1 MNALD
6 YLLKANLYGLLFA
19 SCYWLLLR
27 RHTFFGLNR
36 AYLLASVVLSL
47 TLPLVTLP
55 TKTVETL
62 PVPVGVMSLPVTT
75 VSVATVDT
83 NQPESGPDWE
93 QLALW
98 GYGLV
103 ALALLVRLGVRT
115 GRLLRLIRQSP
126 RQVQDGYVLVQPN
139 DPTLPTFSF
148 FNYVILNPA
157 DKDNALILRHELVH
171 VRQWHSADVLG
182 LGIVQAVFWACPALL
197 LIARLLRQVH
207 EFLADQPATQQ
218 TEYARFLVAYSF
230 GAHPALGGPDT
241 LTNSF
246 FNPSLLKQRIIMLQQ
261 KATTRWALGKYV
273 LVLPLAFGL
282 LAMTTAREEI
292 TAAVDSFQ
300 DEEITVTGKVTS
312 SVDGKPLPGA
322 SVVIVNTRKGTN
334 TTATGEFTLTNV
346 PKNGSLAFS
355 FIGYRTDVLSLDA
368 FKSRTK
374 NNQLSLSPKLTPTLQ
389 DELPPMGATAA
400 YKAIKPNPAM
410 PIRTPPSSETINGEV
425 YTAVEEPAVFPTGIP
440 GLMQYVAHTLRYPA
454 KAKAS
459 GIQGDVYVIFTVLP
473 TGGIGDV
480 KINKNI
486 KRIGGGCEE
495 EAIRIVSQ
503 MPKWI
508 PAKQNNKPV
517 SNRYQLPIRFEL
529 EKKTD
534 DKRTGQVSGNQLNE
548 VQVVAYEPT
557 SAPTPKKL
565 VSQTGDEIFMVVE
578 KQPEF
583 PGGIRALYQY
593 LARNLRYP
601 VEARQNKVQ
610 GRVYVKFIIDKTG
623 AIRELRVLKGIG
635 GGCDEE
641 AIRVMS
647 QMPNWIP
654 GEQQGK
660 PVSVMYN
667 LPIQFSL
674 EKNTEDK
681 RTGQVTPSQNLDSE
695 QSTVN
700 ILDKNKNGGLIGYN
714 DMMVGS
720 RTRFSRLPLDSLRK
734 PGEVHARANI
744 TIRGNLTGEDPLF
757 IIDGIEAKSGIS
769 HLNPNNIDNVTVLK
783 GESAAVYGEK
793 GKNGVVIITTKK

>member
-47 TLPLVTLP
+47 SLPMVTLP
-55 TKTVETL
+55 AKTVETL
-62 PVPVGVMSLPVTT
+62 PMPVGVMAFPISPIP
-75 VSVATVDT
+75 VATVEAP
-83 NQPESGPDWE
+83 QPDPGPDWE

-103 ALALLVRLGVRT
+103 ALALLTRLGIRT
-115 GRLLRLIRQSP
+115 GRLLRLISRSP
-126 RQVQDGYVLVQPN
+126 RYPRDGYVLVQPN

-157 DKDNALILRHELVH
+157 DTDNALITRHELVH

-182 LGIVQAVFWACPALL
+182 MSMVQAIFWACPALVL
-197 LIARLLRQVH
+197 VSRLLRQVH
-207 EFLADQPATQQ
+207 EFLADQPATQP

-230 GAHPALGGPDT
+230 GAHPALSGPDT

-246 FNPSLLKQRIIMLQQ
+246 FNPSLLKQRILMLQQ

-273 LVLPLAFGL
+273 LILPLAFGL

-300 DEEITVTGKVTS
+300 DEGITVTGKVTS
-312 SVDGKPLPGA
+312 SVDGKPLPGV
-322 SVVIVNTRKGTN
+322 SVVIVNTRRGIN

-346 PKNGSLAFS
+346 PKDGSLAFS
-355 FIGYRTDVLSLDA
+355 FIGYRTDFLTLDA

-374 NNQLSLSPKLTPTLQ
+374 NNQLLLSPKLTPTLQ

-425 YTAVEEPAVFPTGIP
+425 FTAVEEPAVFPTGIP

-503 MPKWI
+503 MPKWL

-517 SNRYQLPIRFEL
+517 SIRYQLPIRFEL
-529 EKKTD
+529 EKTTD
-534 DKRTGQVSGNQLNE
+534 DKRTGQTSGNQLND
-548 VQVVAYEPT
+548 VHVVAYEPT
-557 SAPTPKKL
+557 ATPTPRKQ
-565 VSQTGDEIFMVVE
+565 VSLTGDEIFTVVE
-578 KQPEF
+578 QVPEF

-610 GRVYVKFIIDKTG
+610 GRVYVKFIVDKTG
-623 AIRELRVLKGIG
+623 DIRELRVLKGIG

-641 AIRVMS
+641 AIRVVS

-654 GEQQGK
+654 GKQQGK
-660 PVSVMYN
+660 AVSVMYN

-674 EKNTEDK
+674 EKRTDDK
-681 RTGQVTPSQNLDSE
+681 RTGQVMPTQKPSSE
-695 QSTVN
+695 QPGINTQENSKDEPFTF
-700 ILDKNKNGGLIGYN
+700 LK
-714 DMMVGS
+714 DMSAGS
-720 RTRFSRLPLDSLRK
+720 KTRYAMPLPDSLRK
-734 PGEVHARANI
+734 SGTSF
-744 TIRGNLTGEDPLF
+744 TIRSNRFMTGEPLI
-757 IIDGIEAKSGIS
+757 IIDGVEAKSGIS
-769 HLNPNNIDNVTVLK
+769 HLNPNDIDNVTVLK

-793 GKNGVVIITTKK
+793 GKNGIVIVTTKKK

>member
-6 YLLKANLYGLLFA
+6 FLLKANLYGLLFA

-55 TKTVETL
+55 AKTVETL
-62 PVPVGVMSLPVTT
+62 PMPVGVIALPINTIS
-75 VSVATVDT
+75 VSAVEVR
-83 NQPESGPDWE
+83 QPEPDWE
-93 QLALW
+93 KLALW

-103 ALALLVRLGVRT
+103 TLALLTRLSIRT
-115 GRLLRLIRQSP
+115 GRLLTLIRQSP
-126 RQVQDGYVLVQPN
+126 RLAENGYVLVQPN
-139 DPTLPTFSF
+139 NPALPTFSF
-148 FNYVILNPA
+148 FRYIILNPT
-157 DKDNALILRHELVH
+157 DTGNALVLQHELVH

-182 LGIVQAVFWACPALL
+182 LGIVQAVFWACPALVL
-197 LIARLLRQVH
+197 LSRLLRQVH
-207 EFLADQPATQQ
+207 EFLADQPATQP

-230 GAHPALGGPDT
+230 GAHPALSGPDT

-292 TAAVDSFQ
+292 ATVVNQLQ
-300 DEEITVTGKVTS
+300 DEGITVTGKVTS
-312 SVDGKPLPGA
+312 SVDGKAIPGV
-322 SVVIVNTRKGTN
+322 SVIIENSKRGTSTN
-334 TTATGEFTLTNV
+334 ATGEFILTNV

-355 FIGYRTDVLSLDA
+355 FIGYRTDVLALDA

-374 NNQLSLSPKLTPTLQ
+374 NNQLSLSPKLTPNLQ

-425 YTAVEEPAVFPTGIP
+425 FTAVEEPAVFPTGIP
-440 GLMQYVAHTLRYPA
+440 GLMQYVAHALRYPA

-508 PAKQNNKPV
+508 PAKQYNKPV
-517 SNRYQLPIRFEL
+517 SVRYQLPIRFEL
-529 EKKTD
+529 EKKAD
-534 DKRTGQVSGNQLNE
+534 DKRTGQI
-548 VQVVAYEPT
+548 A
-557 SAPTPKKL
+557 
-565 VSQTGDEIFMVVE
+565 
-578 KQPEF
+578 
-583 PGGIRALYQY
+583 
-593 LARNLRYP
+593 
-601 VEARQNKVQ
+601 
-610 GRVYVKFIIDKTG
+610 
-623 AIRELRVLKGIG
+623 
-635 GGCDEE
+635 
-641 AIRVMS
+641 
-647 QMPNWIP
+647 
-654 GEQQGK
+654 
-660 PVSVMYN
+660 
-667 LPIQFSL
+667 
-674 EKNTEDK
+674 
-681 RTGQVTPSQNLDSE
+681 PSQNLDSE

-700 ILDKNKNGGLIGYN
+700 ILDKNKNGGLIEYN

-757 IIDGIEAKSGIS
+757 IIDGVEAKSSIS
-769 HLNPNNIDNVTVLK
+769 HLNSNDIDNVTVLK
-783 GESAAVYGEK
+783 GESATVYGEK
-793 GKNGVVIITTKK
+793 GKNGVVIITTKKK